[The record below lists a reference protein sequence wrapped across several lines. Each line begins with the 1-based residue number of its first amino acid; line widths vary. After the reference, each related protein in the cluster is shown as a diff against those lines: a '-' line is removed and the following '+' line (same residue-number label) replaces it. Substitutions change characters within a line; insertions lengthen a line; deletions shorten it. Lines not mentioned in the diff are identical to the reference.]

1 MKILLP
7 IDGSTCSNRTLEWA
21 VQTFNPQN
29 TEYHLLFVIPVLP
42 DLNTVEFDI
51 VEATALLR
59 KARNYLERQHCT
71 VASSD
76 YALGDTVDQ
85 ICRYADDINADQIV
99 LGSHGRTGLTKLFMG
114 STSTQVLERSRKPVT
129 IHHPA
134 SASDKTREASQ
145 NQEKALSS

>member
-7 IDGSTCSNRTLEWA
+7 IDGSICSNQTLEWA
-21 VQTFNPQN
+21 VQTFSPQN
-29 TEYHLLFVIPVLP
+29 TQYHLLFVIPVLP

-85 ICRYADDINADQIV
+85 ICRYAEDINADQIV
-99 LGSHGRTGLTKLFMG
+99 LGSHGRTGLTKLLMG
-114 STSTQVLERSRKPVT
+114 STSTQVLEHSRRPVT
-129 IHHPA
+129 IHHPIPT
-134 SASDKTREASQ
+134 SEPSRDVSQSQEAL
-145 NQEKALSS
+145 KR